1 MPNGS
6 ATGSDPRPAADG
18 TLPVD
23 APLIVDSADA
33 AAWDETLDL
42 LVVGFGAAGAS
53 AAIHAKEAG
62 ANVGIVERFEGGGAT
77 AKSGGI
83 VYLGG
88 GTKQQ
93 KAAGYDDTVE
103 AMYRYL
109 QMETGDAVSNAT
121 LHQFCEDSLGLH
133 AWLESLGAK
142 FDSTAPPPK
151 TSYPRDGI
159 YLYYSGNEG
168 VPAFAAKALPAPRG
182 HRMHGSGVAT
192 GKHLFTMLRRRVEE
206 LKVPVLT
213 QTAVRRLIKDR
224 SGTVVGVEAARLNP
238 ESPAGQRH
246 LKLMR
251 KAEKVHDFA
260 PAWADRLRAEALA
273 IELKDATL
281 LRIRATRG
289 VLLSAGGF
297 IFNREMVAQHAPKY
311 ARNMRLGA
319 TGCDG
324 SGIRLGLAAGG
335 VAGRLERG
343 SAWRFINPPTALPRG
358 IVVGA
363 NGERFCNEQVYGA
376 RLGVEMCEQGDGHA
390 WLIIDAKLRRAA
402 MKEAAFGKLWFFQS
416 GPALILMLTSP
427 KAKTLAQLA
436 TKIGVPA
443 AALERTVQ
451 ANNASAA
458 GKQPDAWGKSPDM
471 RAALDQGPYYALD
484 ISAGN
489 KVFPCPSITLGGLK
503 VDEGS
508 GLVLDAEGRTI
519 PGLYAAGRS
528 AVGIASNYYV
538 SGLSIADCLWS
549 GRRAALHAIQKQN
562 TMAAQAA

>member
-1 MPNGS
+1 MTQSIPS
-6 ATGSDPRPAADG
+6 ASGATDG
-18 TLPVD
+18 TLPVS
-23 APLIVDSADA
+23 APLVVEA
-33 AAWDETLDL
+33 AGAVSWNETVDL

-53 AAIHAKEAG
+53 AAIHARQAG

-77 AKSGGI
+77 IKSGGI

-88 GTKQQ
+88 GTRQQ

-109 QMETGDAVSNAT
+109 QMEAGDAVGKDT

-142 FDSTAPPPK
+142 FDSSAPPPK

-168 VPAFAAKALPAPRG
+168 VPAFAAQALPAPRG

-206 LKVPVLT
+206 LQIPVLT
-213 QTAVRRLIKDR
+213 QSAVRRLVQDKTGAVI
-224 SGTVVGVEAARLNP
+224 GAEVWRLNP

-260 PAWADRLRAEALA
+260 PGWADRLRSQALA
-273 IELKDATL
+273 IEFADAQPL
-281 LRIRATRG
+281 LIRATGG

-297 IFNREMVAQHAPKY
+297 IFNREMVQKHAPKY
-311 ARNMRLGA
+311 VKNMRLGA

-324 SGIRLGLAAGG
+324 SGIRLGLSAGG
-335 VAGRLERG
+335 SAARLEKG

-358 IVVGA
+358 VVVDA

-376 RLGVEMCEQGDGHA
+376 RLGVEMCEQGDGRA
-390 WLIIDAKLRRAA
+390 WLILDAKLRREA
-402 MKEAAFGKLWFFQS
+402 MKEAAFGKLWMFQS
-416 GPALILMLTSP
+416 GPALILMLSSP
-427 KAKTLAQLA
+427 KAKTLAELA
-436 TKIGVPA
+436 GKIGVPA

-451 ANNASAA
+451 ANNASA
-458 GKQPDAWGKSPDM
+458 GGSQPDAFGKSPDM

-484 ISAGN
+484 ISASN
-489 KVFPCPSITLGGLK
+489 KIFPCPSITLGGLR
-503 VDEGS
+503 VEEGS
-508 GLVLDAEGRTI
+508 NRVLTEAGQPI
-519 PGLYAAGRS
+519 QGLYAAGRT
-528 AVGIASNYYV
+528 AVGVASNFYV

-549 GRRAALHAIQKQN
+549 GRRAALHAIQKTDN
-562 TMAAQAA
+562 TAAQAA

>member
-1 MPNGS
+1 M
-6 ATGSDPRPAADG
+6 TQPASQVSRSADG
-18 TLPVD
+18 TLPID
-23 APLIVDSADA
+23 APRVVDSAA
-33 AAWDETLDL
+33 AVSWNETVDL
-42 LVVGFGAAGAS
+42 LVVGYGAAGAS
-53 AAIHAKEAG
+53 AAIHAREAG

-77 AKSGGI
+77 TKSGGI

-109 QMETGDAVSNAT
+109 QLESGDAVSDAT

-133 AWLESLGAK
+133 AWLESLGAR
-142 FDSTAPPPK
+142 FDSSAAPPK
-151 TSYPRDGI
+151 TSYPKDGI

-168 VPAFAAKALPAPRG
+168 VPAFAAKSLPAPRG

-192 GKHLFTMLRRRVEE
+192 GKHLFAMLRRRVEE
-206 LKVPVLT
+206 LKIPLLT
-213 QTAVRRLIKDR
+213 QSAVRRLIQDR
-224 SGTVVGVEAARLNP
+224 SGAVIGAEVARLNP
-238 ESPAGQRH
+238 ESASGQRH

-260 PAWADRLRAEALA
+260 PAWADKLRREALA
-273 IELKDATL
+273 IELADAQPL
-281 LRIRATRG
+281 HIRATRG
-289 VLLSAGGF
+289 VLLSTGGF

-311 ARNMRLGA
+311 AKNMRLGA

-324 SGIRLGLAAGG
+324 SGIRLGQSAGG
-335 VAGRLERG
+335 VATRLEKG

-358 IVVGA
+358 VVVGA

-376 RLGVEMCEQGDGHA
+376 RLGVEMCEQGDGRA
-390 WLIIDAKLRRAA
+390 WLILDAKLRRAA
-402 MKEAAFGKLWFFQS
+402 MKEAAFGKLWMFQS

-436 TKIGVPA
+436 AKIGVPA

-451 ANNASAA
+451 ANNASA
-458 GKQPDAWGKSPDM
+458 GGSQPDAFGKSPDM

-489 KVFPCPSITLGGLK
+489 KVFPCPSITLGGLR
-503 VDEGS
+503 VEEGS
-508 GLVLDAEGRTI
+508 GLVLDGSNRPI
-519 PGLYAAGRS
+519 PGLYAAGRA
-528 AVGIASNYYV
+528 AVGVASNFYV

-549 GRRAALHAIQKQN
+549 GRRAALHAIQKTN
-562 TMAAQAA
+562 DTAAQAA